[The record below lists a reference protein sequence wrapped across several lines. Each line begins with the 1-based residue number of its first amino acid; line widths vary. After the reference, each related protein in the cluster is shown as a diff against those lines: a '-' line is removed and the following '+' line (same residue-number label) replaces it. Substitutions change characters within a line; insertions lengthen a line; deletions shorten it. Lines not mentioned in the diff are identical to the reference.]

1 MTEQKP
7 PSYDQSIDYGG
18 ELAKHSEYRP
28 GEQAPYLDEN
38 GEPISGDVLH
48 VSNGPGGQMYII
60 ANDETGFPDILL
72 ASEITEQKPEQKK

>member
-7 PSYDQSIDYGG
+7 PSYDQGLDYGG
-18 ELAKHSEYRP
+18 ELAKQSEYRP
-28 GEQAPYLDEN
+28 GEQAPYLEN
-38 GEPISGDVLH
+38 GTPLAGEVLH

-72 ASEITEQKPEQKK
+72 ASEIAQQPGQKK